1 MKLNIVQKLTVGF
14 LAVVFITSIVG
25 SIAYYSL
32 SIVNNQL
39 ANNLKEEKLLLKE
52 NRDLTPD
59 IQHKIILQSEYAM
72 KTADNAKTILFWF
85 IILSLI
91 ISIIISFYL
100 ANKLTDPIIILTKK
114 AFEIGKGEYGKEI
127 HIESKDEIGELA
139 NTFNIMSKLVKL
151 RENELHSANQ
161 TLQKQNKEL
170 EILSNAKSE
179 FVSMVSHELRTPLT
193 AIKAHIS
200 LLKSGKMGELNNTQI
215 HSLDVAD
222 KKTDF
227 LNNLIGDLLDLAR
240 IESKKYGLKPQNTD
254 LYELVNVTHAT
265 LEPLL
270 QKKNMKFNIKL
281 NPDIPAL
288 YLDQD
293 KIIQVLTN
301 LIGNSI
307 KYTPADGEITLS
319 ARKISPQFVEISVSD
334 NGIGISN
341 DDIGRVF
348 DQFYRV
354 NTSKEYQGTGLG
366 LSIVKKI
373 IELHGCSIWVE
384 SELGKGS
391 KFYFT
396 LPISQTVPPV
406 EEKPE
411 TLVLQLPK
419 KGKTEKIPLKTGDRR
434 TIMVVDD
441 DQELRDITKSIL
453 EFEKKWEI
461 ITANNGQEA
470 VEKAVKEQIDLILLD
485 LRMPK
490 LDGFGVI
497 QTLKNNPKTKDISI
511 IILSASGQ
519 KQEREKGF
527 NMGIEDY
534 IAKPY
539 QPDFL
544 INKVKEFLN

>member
-25 SIAYYSL
+25 SIAYFSL
-32 SIVNNQL
+32 SVVSDRL
-39 ANNLKEEKLLLKE
+39 AINSKEEKILLKG
-52 NRDLTPD
+52 NNDITPN
-59 IQHKIILQSEYAM
+59 IQQKIILQSESAI
-72 KTADNAKTILFWF
+72 KFANNAKTILFWF
-85 IILSLI
+85 IILSLVA
-91 ISIIISFYL
+91 SVIISFYL

-127 HIESKDEIGELA
+127 FIESKDEIGELA

-151 RENELHSANQ
+151 REGELQSANL

-200 LLKSGKMGELNNTQI
+200 LLKSGKMGVLNDTQF

-222 KKTDF
+222 RKTDF

-240 IESKKYGLKPQNTD
+240 IESKKYGLRQQNTNIV
-254 LYELVNVTHAT
+254 ELVNVTQVT
-265 LEPLL
+265 LEPLF
-270 QKKNMKFNIKL
+270 QKKNMKFSINL
-281 NPDIPAL
+281 NPDIPL
-288 YLDQD
+288 LNIDQD

-307 KYTPADGEITLS
+307 KYTQAGGEINLT
-319 ARKISPQFVEISVSD
+319 ARKISQEFVEIAVID
-334 NGIGISN
+334 NGIGIAG
-341 DDIGRVF
+341 DDITKVF

-366 LSIVKKI
+366 LSIVKRI
-373 IELHGCSIWVE
+373 IDLHGGSIWVE
-384 SELGKGS
+384 SQLGKGS

-396 LPISQTVPPV
+396 LPISRELSSAPT
-406 EEKPE
+406 KSKD
-411 TLVLQLPK
+411 LVLQLPK
-419 KGKTEKIPLKTGDRR
+419 ETKSENLPPKTGDKR

-470 VEKAVKEQIDLILLD
+470 VEKALKEQIDLILLD

-519 KQEREKGF
+519 KQEKEQGF
-527 NMGIEDY
+527 SMGIEDY

-544 INKVKEFLN
+544 LNKVKELLR